1 MKKIKT
7 RIGILFILLTVFTM
21 FASCLNDD
29 DEPKDKQKT
38 VTLVICNFAA
48 PKNGKVDAPVQKKY
62 FHHLSI
68 I

>member
-38 VTLVICNFAA
+38 VTLYVSATTGERDRKSTRLNSSHR
-48 PKNGKVDAPVQKKY
+48 V
-62 FHHLSI
+62 
-68 I
+68 